1 MKDKKY
7 ILLQYPLLEM
17 DIDQIRDIVQVV
29 DEITHDMGL
38 KVIAIPESFQWA
50 ELSVDEL
57 KQVRSIL
64 DWVLE
69 NKENDTYSKARARIE
84 DSDQTI

>member
-7 ILLQYPLLEM
+7 ILLQYPLWKF
-17 DIDQIRDIVQVV
+17 DVDQIRDIVQQV
-29 DEITHDMGL
+29 DEMTHDMGV
-38 KVIAIPESFQWA
+38 KIIAIPESFQWL
-50 ELSVDEL
+50 ELSIDEL

-84 DSDQTI
+84 DSDRTI

>member
-1 MKDKKY
+1 MEDKKY
-7 ILLQYPLLEM
+7 ILLQYPLLKF
-17 DIDQIRDIVQVV
+17 DINKIRDIVQMV

-57 KQVRSIL
+57 KQVRNIL

-69 NKENDTYSKARARIE
+69 KKSNDTYSEARARIE
-84 DSDQTI
+84 DSDREI